1 MVSEES
7 VRFGTTLLLQL
18 VIGFHN
24 YRPCMLLTET
34 GIFMYL
40 VVLVSWG
47 EIKWFLTFHGLM

>member
-1 MVSEES
+1 
-7 VRFGTTLLLQL
+7 
-18 VIGFHN
+18 
-24 YRPCMLLTET
+24 MLLTET